1 MRTILVT
8 GATGRV
14 GRHVV
19 DGLRAAGV
27 SVRALVRTPERAG
40 LPRDVELIQGD
51 INDPSAVQRA
61 ADGVDAAFLL
71 WPSFSADGAAAVV
84 RELPRRVVYLS
95 SLNAASGGVWSDVEE
110 LLKDRDFTFV
120 RPSGFAVNAQ
130 GWADAFRTG
139 DVVRV
144 ASPEASRSLI
154 HERDIA
160 AVSVLALLG
169 DHHIGRTYDITGP
182 EALPQAEQIRIIAN
196 EVGRTMRVEALPDDI
211 ARQAMLDRG
220 ADPILA
226 ESSIAYFASLVDN
239 PEPVTTTVTQLTGRP
254 ALPFTTWTQD
264 HAAEFRTPPTTP
276 STAEVARLYVD
287 ALKGGRLDE
296 ALALTSPDVVRV
308 APLETNGEEIELK
321 GTDAIL
327 ENANRLTADVEYDH
341 VDVLGPLVLDNH
353 FAIRFTFTHHDPHTK
368 APAHTTKLSLC
379 TVTTGQI
386 TREEVFYYT
395 PPLRP

>member
-14 GRHVV
+14 GRPVV

-27 SVRALVRTPERAG
+27 SVRALVRTPERAA
-40 LPRDVELIQGD
+40 LPPDVELVQGD
-51 INDPSAVQRA
+51 ITDPAAVRRA

-95 SLNAASGGVWSDVEE
+95 SLNAESGGVWGDVEQ
-110 LLKDRDFTFV
+110 LLQDRDRTFV

-130 GWADAFRTG
+130 NWADDFRTA

-144 ASPEASRSLI
+144 ASPEAARSLI

-160 AVSVLALLG
+160 AVAVLTLLD
-169 DHHIGRTYDITGP
+169 DHHIGRTYEITGP
-182 EALPQAEQIRIIAN
+182 EALTQAEQIRTIART
-196 EVGRTMRVEALPDDI
+196 VGKPMRIEALDDAA
-211 ARQAMLDRG
+211 ARQAMLDLG

-226 ESSIAYFASLVDN
+226 DSSVKYWASLVDN
-239 PEPVTTTVTQLTGRP
+239 PEPVTTTVAELTGRP
-254 ALPFTTWTQD
+254 ARTFAEWAAD
-264 HAAEFRTPPTTP
+264 HAAEFRVPT
-276 STAEVARLYVD
+276 TAEVAQQYTA
-287 ALKGGRLDE
+287 ALSAGRLTE
-296 ALALTSPDVVRV
+296 ALALTAPDMVRV
-308 APLETNGEEIELK
+308 APLETGGEEIEIK

-327 ENANRLTADVEYDH
+327 DHARRQTAGIQYDAI
-341 VDVLGPLVLDNH
+341 DVLGPLVTDDH
-353 FAIRFTFTHHDPHTK
+353 FAIRFTFHHNTT
-368 APAHTTKLSLC
+368 HTTKLSLC
-379 TVTTGQI
+379 TVESGRI

-395 PPLRP
+395 PAHP